1 MIIPDVELKKLVEQ
15 GYLPEG
21 LNIGPSS
28 VDLTLADSFSWPAP
42 KQDQIVLGEAVHHE
56 ELKTPRYVL
65 EPNHFV
71 LASTAE
77 LIRVP
82 VNMAAYVWKDGPAS
96 EGWVYKSR
104 MRVLSMRASMDRLHW
119 SLKINHLFRL
129 YSSRA

>member
-56 ELKTPRYVL
+56 ELKTSRYVL

-71 LASTAE
+71 LASTSE

-82 VNMAAYVWKDGPAS
+82 VNMAAMWKDGPAS
-96 EGWVYKSR
+96 EGWDCKSK

-119 SLKINHLFRL
+119 SLKINHLSRL

>member
-56 ELKTPRYVL
+56 ELKTCLLYTSPSPRD
-65 EPNHFV
+65 
-71 LASTAE
+71 S
-77 LIRVP
+77 
-82 VNMAAYVWKDGPAS
+82 
-96 EGWVYKSR
+96 
-104 MRVLSMRASMDRLHW
+104 
-119 SLKINHLFRL
+119 
-129 YSSRA
+129 